1 MSNDKVTKRIPSKL
15 LRALK
20 VFATMKPEVVMC
32 ETQYSFGVC
41 QEAVKTAQEYVRAER
56 MEVDDEST

>member
-1 MSNDKVTKRIPSKL
+1 MSTKRIPSKL

-20 VFATMKPEVVMC
+20 VFATMKPEAVMC

-41 QEAVKTAQEYVRAER
+41 QEAVKTAQEYARTER
-56 MEVDDEST
+56 MEIEHEPT

>member
-1 MSNDKVTKRIPSKL
+1 MSTKRIPSKL

-20 VFATMKPEVVMC
+20 VFATLKPEAVMC

-41 QEAVKTAQEYVRAER
+41 QEAVKTAQEYARAER
-56 MEVDDEST
+56 MEVG